1 VTAPVPHGRPDADRE
16 QAPSTLRVHERLEG
30 HGEAYDGELPIAEL
44 DYLLKDVEEKSGAT
58 STLADMPPKPLGQR
72 NIYGVVT
79 TTRAGVL
86 SDRVGSAL
94 ALQLQDGRWLAFTVA
109 KVLGPQRYLIQG
121 LGPVR

>member
-1 VTAPVPHGRPDADRE
+1 
-16 QAPSTLRVHERLEG
+16 
-30 HGEAYDGELPIAEL
+30 
-44 DYLLKDVEEKSGAT
+44 
-58 STLADMPPKPLGQR
+58 MPPKPLGQR